1 MNLSFSAHVD
11 TMTGP
16 MVNGDVPSS
25 KFLDRMT
32 SLPAVSTGIEVVK
45 SNPVMAA
52 PLAVAK
58 RTSMLV
64 AAPVFPL
71 ASLSYF
77 MLEPLIE
84 PVMKMLDTVAHDSLS
99 RIESTW
105 PLIKEQPENIK
116 AEVEY
121 LVLLPLTKSKECKD
135 YVSSTYANEYARCGK
150 GGIMATGR
158 ALICTQLIV
167 LSDSLLWIKSVLSGG
182 HEQKTVAIGS
192 GR

>member
-1 MNLSFSAHVD
+1 
-11 TMTGP
+11 MTGP
-16 MVNGDVPSS
+16 TANGDVPSS
-25 KFLDRMT
+25 KFLNRL
-32 SLPAVSTGIEVVK
+32 SSFPAVSTGIEAVK
-45 SNPVMAA
+45 SNPVTAA

-58 RTSMLV
+58 RTSLLF

-84 PVMKMLDTVAHDSLS
+84 PVMKRLDTAAHDSLS

-105 PLIKEQPENIK
+105 PLIKEQPEHIK

-121 LVLLPLTKSKECKD
+121 LVFLPLTKSKERKD
-135 YVSSTYANEYARCGK
+135 YVSSTYSNEYSHCGK
-150 GGIMATGR
+150 GGIMTVGR

-167 LSDSLLWIKSVLSGG
+167 LSDGLLWIKSMLSGG
-182 HEQKTVAIGS
+182 NEQKSVAVKS
-192 GR
+192 GT